1 MDEGELEME
10 LALICAQ
17 QVIVL
22 FLLIGAG
29 AAAIK
34 TGVLKAEG
42 RQTLSN
48 LLVYLVVPAMIIHS
62 YMMEFSEEILHNLLA
77 AFGLSVLAILI
88 GTVLTL
94 ALTAKQKDRRA
105 PIFRF
110 ACVFSNAAYMGFPLI
125 SALFGSEGLL
135 YASAYVT
142 VFNILLWTMGYG
154 MVSGSSSPKE
164 VAKSLLRTPVLY
176 AMVAGLAIYL
186 LQIPVPALI
195 AQPLELLS
203 NMNTPLSMLIT
214 GILIATGDLKQIVCD
229 RHIWKL
235 AAVRMLLIP
244 AVCLA
249 AFAVLG
255 LLRFGMSA
263 QVVLLLECCPAAA
276 ITSVFAVQF
285 GHDEQFAA
293 GCVVLTTLLS
303 IVTLPLCAFR
313 CAKPPSPREL
323 ARRSRDGGR
332 KGSSLFIILH
342 QRHDVFRRYPEVGR
356 GLRRRGGKGRF
367 GHLPPQLA
375 CIVRSGTDHVP
386 VKGVFTGSAHLNRHP
401 VFAVHRFGGKV
412 VGADAHGAAPFR
424 HRQGHGQ
431 LPLPAGQTDMVFVH
445 PDAGQDVLA
454 AGQPSGGQAAGV
466 GENFLRRA
474 RTQHLAAVHDDH
486 LAAEAVGFVP
496 VMGHQQGRAVKV
508 GEQTSHFALHFLAQV
523 AVQRTER
530 LVQHQDAGSARQDAG
545 QRGTLL
551 LPA

>member
-1 MDEGELEME
+1 MRRNWKWNWHLS
-10 LALICAQ
+10 AH
-17 QVIVL
+17 
-22 FLLIGAG
+22 
-29 AAAIK
+29 IK

-42 RQTLSN
+42 RQTISN

-125 SALFGSEGLL
+125 SALFGS
-135 YASAYVT
+135 
-142 VFNILLWTMGYG
+142 LWTMGYG

-303 IVTLPLCAFR
+303 IVTLPLCA
-313 CAKPPSPREL
+313 L
-323 ARRSRDGGR
+323 
-332 KGSSLFIILH
+332 
-342 QRHDVFRRYPEVGR
+342 
-356 GLRRRGGKGRF
+356 
-367 GHLPPQLA
+367 
-375 CIVRSGTDHVP
+375 
-386 VKGVFTGSAHLNRHP
+386 
-401 VFAVHRFGGKV
+401 
-412 VGADAHGAAPFR
+412 
-424 HRQGHGQ
+424 
-431 LPLPAGQTDMVFVH
+431 
-445 PDAGQDVLA
+445 VL
-454 AGQPSGGQAAGV
+454 
-466 GENFLRRA
+466 
-474 RTQHLAAVHDDH
+474 T
-486 LAAEAVGFVP
+486 
-496 VMGHQQGRAVKV
+496 
-508 GEQTSHFALHFLAQV
+508 ALM
-523 AVQRTER
+523 
-530 LVQHQDAGSARQDAG
+530 
-545 QRGTLL
+545 
-551 LPA
+551 

>member
-1 MDEGELEME
+1 MNGEELEME

-164 VAKSLLRTPVLY
+164 VVKSLLRTPVLY

-303 IVTLPLCAFR
+303 IVTLPLCA
-313 CAKPPSPREL
+313 L
-323 ARRSRDGGR
+323 
-332 KGSSLFIILH
+332 
-342 QRHDVFRRYPEVGR
+342 
-356 GLRRRGGKGRF
+356 
-367 GHLPPQLA
+367 
-375 CIVRSGTDHVP
+375 
-386 VKGVFTGSAHLNRHP
+386 
-401 VFAVHRFGGKV
+401 
-412 VGADAHGAAPFR
+412 
-424 HRQGHGQ
+424 
-431 LPLPAGQTDMVFVH
+431 
-445 PDAGQDVLA
+445 VL
-454 AGQPSGGQAAGV
+454 
-466 GENFLRRA
+466 
-474 RTQHLAAVHDDH
+474 T
-486 LAAEAVGFVP
+486 
-496 VMGHQQGRAVKV
+496 
-508 GEQTSHFALHFLAQV
+508 ALM
-523 AVQRTER
+523 
-530 LVQHQDAGSARQDAG
+530 
-545 QRGTLL
+545 
-551 LPA
+551 

>member
-34 TGVLKAEG
+34 TGVLKADG

-142 VFNILLWTMGYG
+142 VINLLPWTRGYG
-154 MVSGSSSPKE
+154 RGSGSSSPMA
-164 VAKSLLRTPVLY
+164 VVKSLLRTPVLY
-176 AMVAGLAIYL
+176 AMGAGLAIYL

-249 AFAVLG
+249 VFAVLG

-303 IVTLPLCAFR
+303 IVTLPLCA
-313 CAKPPSPREL
+313 L
-323 ARRSRDGGR
+323 
-332 KGSSLFIILH
+332 
-342 QRHDVFRRYPEVGR
+342 
-356 GLRRRGGKGRF
+356 
-367 GHLPPQLA
+367 
-375 CIVRSGTDHVP
+375 
-386 VKGVFTGSAHLNRHP
+386 
-401 VFAVHRFGGKV
+401 
-412 VGADAHGAAPFR
+412 
-424 HRQGHGQ
+424 
-431 LPLPAGQTDMVFVH
+431 
-445 PDAGQDVLA
+445 VL
-454 AGQPSGGQAAGV
+454 
-466 GENFLRRA
+466 
-474 RTQHLAAVHDDH
+474 T
-486 LAAEAVGFVP
+486 
-496 VMGHQQGRAVKV
+496 
-508 GEQTSHFALHFLAQV
+508 ALM
-523 AVQRTER
+523 
-530 LVQHQDAGSARQDAG
+530 
-545 QRGTLL
+545 
-551 LPA
+551 

>member
-1 MDEGELEME
+1 ME

-29 AAAIK
+29 AAAVK
-34 TGVLKAEG
+34 TGVLKAAG

-48 LLVYLVVPAMIIHS
+48 LLVYLVVPAMIVHS
-62 YMMEFSEEILHNLLA
+62 YMMEFSEEILRNLLA
-77 AFGLSVLAILI
+77 AFGLSIFAILI
-88 GTVLTL
+88 GTVITL
-94 ALTAKQKDRRA
+94 ALTHRQKDRRA

-164 VAKSLLRTPVLY
+164 VARSLMHTPVLY
-176 AMVAGLAIYL
+176 AMVVGLAIYL

-195 AQPLELLS
+195 AHPLELLS
-203 NMNTPLSMLIT
+203 NMNTPLSMIIT
-214 GILIATGDLKQIVCD
+214 GILIATGDLKHIFTD

-235 AAVRMLLIP
+235 AALRMLLIP

-249 AFAVLG
+249 AFAALG

-303 IVTLPLCAFR
+303 ILTLPLCA
-313 CAKPPSPREL
+313 L
-323 ARRSRDGGR
+323 
-332 KGSSLFIILH
+332 
-342 QRHDVFRRYPEVGR
+342 
-356 GLRRRGGKGRF
+356 
-367 GHLPPQLA
+367 
-375 CIVRSGTDHVP
+375 
-386 VKGVFTGSAHLNRHP
+386 
-401 VFAVHRFGGKV
+401 
-412 VGADAHGAAPFR
+412 
-424 HRQGHGQ
+424 
-431 LPLPAGQTDMVFVH
+431 
-445 PDAGQDVLA
+445 VL
-454 AGQPSGGQAAGV
+454 
-466 GENFLRRA
+466 
-474 RTQHLAAVHDDH
+474 T
-486 LAAEAVGFVP
+486 
-496 VMGHQQGRAVKV
+496 
-508 GEQTSHFALHFLAQV
+508 ALM
-523 AVQRTER
+523 
-530 LVQHQDAGSARQDAG
+530 
-545 QRGTLL
+545 
-551 LPA
+551 